1 MTFFTI
7 VFFEQRPWC
16 IIGYGVPKEILFLSL
31 LYTHLLLSTR
41 FKLLHRAVLHPDGA
55 LDKQQDYKMRRYEGL
70 APDQLGETN
79 FKWQMT
85 LHDSSWHRDSP
96 QINLLKT
103 YLKAT
108 IFNFIFL
115 YSLLIIPSNIAKNL
129 SNPRR
134 PWKLKRNVAWRRKKI
149 PTLSPFRISILHN
162 IIIKK
167 CLALA
172 TSSQKKIRALFK
184 PYNMCLES
192 RLSRIVEKEHWWK
205 H

>member
-41 FKLLHRAVLHPDGA
+41 FKLLYRAVLHPDGA

-115 YSLLIIPSNIAKNL
+115 YSLLIIPSNIAKKPFQSTASLKVETQRGLTKEKKFPRWAHFEYQFCILL
-129 SNPRR
+129 SSKSVWHWPLLHKRKFARFLNPTIC
-134 PWKLKRNVAWRRKKI
+134 V
-149 PTLSPFRISILHN
+149 
-162 IIIKK
+162 
-167 CLALA
+167 
-172 TSSQKKIRALFK
+172 
-184 PYNMCLES
+184 
-192 RLSRIVEKEHWWK
+192 
-205 H
+205 

>member
-41 FKLLHRAVLHPDGA
+41 FKLLYRSVLHPDGA

-85 LHDSSWHRDSP
+85 LHDSSWYRDSP

-115 YSLLIIPSNIAKNL
+115 YSLLIIPSNIAKKPFQSTASLKVETQRGLTKEKNSHVEPI
-129 SNPRR
+129 SNI
-134 PWKLKRNVAWRRKKI
+134 NFAYYY
-149 PTLSPFRISILHN
+149 H
-162 IIIKK
+162 
-167 CLALA
+167 
-172 TSSQKKIRALFK
+172 QKVFGIGHFFTKENSRAF
-184 PYNMCLES
+184 
-192 RLSRIVEKEHWWK
+192 
-205 H
+205 

>member
-41 FKLLHRAVLHPDGA
+41 FKLLYRAVLHPDGV

-115 YSLLIIPSNIAKNL
+115 YSLLIIPSNIAKKPFQSTASLKVETQRGLTKEKNSHVEPI
-129 SNPRR
+129 SNI
-134 PWKLKRNVAWRRKKI
+134 NFA
-149 PTLSPFRISILHN
+149 
-162 IIIKK
+162 
-167 CLALA
+167 
-172 TSSQKKIRALFK
+172 
-184 PYNMCLES
+184 
-192 RLSRIVEKEHWWK
+192 
-205 H
+205 

>member
-41 FKLLHRAVLHPDGA
+41 FKLLYRAVLHPDGA
-55 LDKQQDYKMRRYEGL
+55 LDKQEEYKMRRYEGL

-115 YSLLIIPSNIAKNL
+115 YSLLIIPSNIAKTF
-129 SNPRR
+129 PIHG
-134 PWKLKRNVAWRRKKI
+134 V
-149 PTLSPFRISILHN
+149 
-162 IIIKK
+162 
-167 CLALA
+167 
-172 TSSQKKIRALFK
+172 
-184 PYNMCLES
+184 LES
-192 RLSRIVEKEHWWK
+192 WNATWLDEGKKFPRWAHFEYQFCIILSSKSVWHWPLLHK
-205 H
+205 RKFARFLNPTICV

>member
-41 FKLLHRAVLHPDGA
+41 FKLLYRAVLHPDGA

-79 FKWQMT
+79 FKW
-85 LHDSSWHRDSP
+85 HRDSP

-115 YSLLIIPSNIAKNL
+115 YSLLTIPSNIAKNL

-134 PWKLKRNVAWRRKKI
+134 PWKLKRNVARRRKKI

-184 PYNMCLES
+184 PQYVFRE
-192 RLSRIVEKEHWWK
+192 
-205 H
+205 

>member
-1 MTFFTI
+1 MTFFNI

-31 LYTHLLLSTR
+31 LYTHLLHSTR
-41 FKLLHRAVLHPDGA
+41 FKLLYRAVLHPDGA

-167 CLALA
+167 CW
-172 TSSQKKIRALFK
+172 
-184 PYNMCLES
+184 
-192 RLSRIVEKEHWWK
+192 HWPLLHK
-205 H
+205 RKFARFLNPTICV

>member
-41 FKLLHRAVLHPDGA
+41 FKLLYRAVLHPDGV

-85 LHDSSWHRDSP
+85 LHDSSWHRDNP
-96 QINLLKT
+96 QINLFKT

-115 YSLLIIPSNIAKNL
+115 YSLLIIPSNIARNL

-184 PYNMCLES
+184 PHNMCLES